1 MRIRNNFRN
10 IFLEAVHLQIRE
22 YLAEQAGRKGSR
34 KYAGLEW
41 GLRRSMDNSICYC
54 PRCRAMD
61 KNMTFN
67 PIEKRWYCVQ
77 CYLEMQ
83 HWTAKKKTG
92 ESFLFP

>member
-1 MRIRNNFRN
+1 MRIRNNLRN
-10 IFLEAVHLQIRE
+10 IILGAVHIKIRE
-22 YLAEQAGRKGSR
+22 YLAESARKKGSR
-34 KYAGLEW
+34 KYARLEQE
-41 GLRRSMDNSICYC
+41 LDRIMDDSICYC
-54 PRCRAMD
+54 PRCRARD

-67 PIEKRWYCVQ
+67 PVEKRWYCVQ